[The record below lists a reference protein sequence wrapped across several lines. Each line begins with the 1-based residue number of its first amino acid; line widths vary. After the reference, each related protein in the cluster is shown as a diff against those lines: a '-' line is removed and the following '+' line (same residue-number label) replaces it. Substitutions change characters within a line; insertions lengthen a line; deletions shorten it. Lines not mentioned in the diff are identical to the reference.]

1 MPRPRLTG
9 IILIILS
16 SVLAVTQG
24 YLIYDGALAHAGST
38 LPARLNTMELLV
50 YSAIALPVTAVS
62 LILLGTGLWI
72 GWTILTLK
80 VEKPMPEI
88 VDKRDYARP
97 KALLLCLV
105 TLAFMALLILG
116 IINRSYW
123 AIAIPSGIISLVIL
137 GAIFWVGWAIV
148 TTRTTLPPKK

>member
-1 MPRPRLTG
+1 
-9 IILIILS
+9 
-16 SVLAVTQG
+16 
-24 YLIYDGALAHAGST
+24 
-38 LPARLNTMELLV
+38 MEPLV
-50 YSAIALPVTAVS
+50 YSAIAIPVTAVS
-62 LILLGTGLWI
+62 LIFLGTGLWI

-88 VDKRDYARP
+88 VDKRDFAKP

-105 TLAFMALLILG
+105 TLALMALLILG

-137 GAIFWVGWAIV
+137 GAVFWVGWAIV
-148 TTRTTLPPKK
+148 TTRTTLPSKK